1 MNVKLLAGVAFLG
14 SAIQEEKPT
23 EGEGDEG
30 NPACWQEGFSFQS
43 CCNESYGPGGNAECW
58 DGMHTYQ
65 SCCVPGGSFV
75 PPSDF
80 EDLLARGHTGDTSVL
95 PAILQ
100 LLSTGGEDCLVTCDS
115 KDSPISG
122 SMWKSFFEA
131 SSISK
136 FMRLQPFPAEG
147 DPWRLWTA
155 CCSGP
160 GSIKDHVENL
170 AESCRAGAAALVL
183 AILPSLE
190 KNHGR
195 EAALEGYMVASQLS
209 HTLEAE
215 DDCRWK
221 HQTNRA
227 SWAHF
232 DWFLSPPSMN
242 MPCRGVRIFVD
253 EREASQDLWANSL
266 ACADRG
272 LCFTEV
278 WVHEFLRRAECRVDS
293 AEEADF
299 TYVPIYMVRIEAEGF
314 SFAVFVGQGADDKLT
329 TTRAAFAA
337 SVLLR
342 EVETAWM
349 EEVASRRPRACGS
362 SHKRAYVALGRID
375 LFMVAAV
382 GTGLLLGAGVR
393 RSGRLGPSG
402 GGAHRERRRWHA
414 RIRGCSG

>member
-1 MNVKLLAGVAFLG
+1 MSSYWPGLRFWAPPFRRHWWFDVLVLLK
-14 SAIQEEKPT
+14 EKPT

-299 TYVPIYMVRIEAEGF
+299 TYVPIYMSCYDLHVKSSRSPALEALMTSLQQPGPPLLLVF
-314 SFAVFVGQGADDKLT
+314 SCEKWKLRGWRKWLQGGTRGYVAAAVEAKPLMNADDVEDT
-329 TTRAAFAA
+329 PGSATRSWHCQDCFRFGLDI
-337 SVLLR
+337 LLPS
-342 EVETAWM
+342 A
-349 EEVASRRPRACGS
+349 VAPAE
-362 SHKRAYVALGRID
+362 A
-375 LFMVAAV
+375 
-382 GTGLLLGAGVR
+382 
-393 RSGRLGPSG
+393 
-402 GGAHRERRRWHA
+402 
-414 RIRGCSG
+414 